1 MAKVTLTITHAEL
14 LQLASQKYQ
23 VAVGDIHVV
32 DEYETDVPV
41 GGDELPDMVLEYLRK
56 GEKFTAI
63 VKVRE
68 ETGWSLIDSKN
79 YVDNYVDLVNIFKE

>member
-14 LQLASQKYQ
+14 LLLASQKYQ

-32 DEYETDVPV
+32 DEYETDVP
-41 GGDELPDMVLEYLRK
+41 GGGPVPMFLQDMVLEYLQK
-56 GEKFTAI
+56 GEKLTAI
-63 VKVRE
+63 AKVRE

-79 YVDNYVDLVNIFKE
+79 YVDSFNI

>member
-32 DEYETDVPV
+32 DADVPV
-41 GGDELPDMVLEYLRK
+41 GGPVPMSLHVMVLEHLQK
-56 GEKFTAI
+56 GERLTAI
-63 VKVRE
+63 YNVRK

-79 YVDNYVDLVNIFKE
+79 YVDSFKA

>member
-14 LQLASQKYQ
+14 LLLASQKYQ

-32 DEYETDVPV
+32 DEYVP
-41 GGDELPDMVLEYLRK
+41 GGGPVPMFLQDMVLEYLQK
-56 GEKFTAI
+56 GEKLTAI
-63 VKVRE
+63 AKVRE

-79 YVDNYVDLVNIFKE
+79 YVDSFKA

>member
-14 LQLASQKYQ
+14 LLLASQKYQ

-32 DEYETDVPV
+32 DEYVP
-41 GGDELPDMVLEYLRK
+41 GGGPVPMSLHVMVLEHLQK
-56 GEKFTAI
+56 GERLTAI
-63 VKVRE
+63 FNVRK

-79 YVDNYVDLVNIFKE
+79 YVDSFEA

>member
-23 VAVGDIHVV
+23 VAVCDIHVV
-32 DEYETDVPV
+32 DEYETDVP
-41 GGDELPDMVLEYLRK
+41 GDGSVPMSLHVTVLEHLQK
-56 GEKFTAI
+56 GEHLTAI
-63 VKVRE
+63 VKVRQ

-79 YVDNYVDLVNIFKE
+79 YVDSVKA

>member
-23 VAVGDIHVV
+23 VAVGNIHVV
-32 DEYETDVPV
+32 DEYETNVP
-41 GGDELPDMVLEYLRK
+41 GDGPVPMFLQDMVLGYLQK
-56 GEKFTAI
+56 GEKFTA
-63 VKVRE
+63 VAKVRE

-79 YVDNYVDLVNIFKE
+79 YVDLFKI